1 MARAS
6 ELIGELCA
14 VLSVGLAFVF
24 AATGLA
30 YGLGMYVGVF
40 VAGMRWSAGV
50 LS

>member
-1 MARAS
+1 MARA
-6 ELIGELCA
+6 LGELCA
-14 VLSVGLAFVF
+14 VLSVGLAVVL

-30 YGLGMYVGVF
+30 YGLGMYAGGF